1 MNYNNIANSSGPV
14 PLPSLMYVDC
24 LPLPL
29 PQQHQQHQQDMHHTQ
44 TKKRPNKVHVSA
56 ACVNCKKA
64 HLACDVS
71 RPCNRCVTTDK
82 ADTCRDIQ
90 HKKRGRPKMMRDANN
105 NKIRPVS
112 TATTPTAVT
121 QSINN
126 HRIMTGSNVDFFPV
140 VPVATPNDIMTI
152 LLSMDLCCARVSDK
166 SLEYLELYP
175 QEFGHRSLYDF
186 LLPGEN
192 QSSLSKLHRCLLD
205 NAVQHQQIRLPNDLM
220 RSSSE
225 KFFASSIDNL
235 LNIANGSLTLK
246 QKLKF
251 RKGRDSNEYEEMSCR
266 FYLGGGFGAD
276 LFDASTFDQLYI
288 VCVASPVVST
298 MSIND
303 VIHLPPLMM
312 NNTNDSCSTLS
323 SPVSPP
329 PATTTAT
336 VAAAASILASSPSDQ
351 HSKPDNESEDD
362 DMKNDGSGS
371 NTPTATV
378 NSSSGHTQ
386 SSNTIQLPL
395 ISSSQQQQPS
405 FESDKSVLDRFR
417 YNTKTPTQ
425 QFIHPNELYY
435 LQTTSSR
442 LSSEAI
448 AHTAY
453 PYLSKTPASAAAVG
467 SGPLA
472 NYNNQFKK

>member
-1 MNYNNIANSSGPV
+1 
-14 PLPSLMYVDC
+14 
-24 LPLPL
+24 
-29 PQQHQQHQQDMHHTQ
+29 
-44 TKKRPNKVHVSA
+44 
-56 ACVNCKKA
+56 
-64 HLACDVS
+64 
-71 RPCNRCVTTDK
+71 
-82 ADTCRDIQ
+82 
-90 HKKRGRPKMMRDANN
+90 
-105 NKIRPVS
+105 
-112 TATTPTAVT
+112 
-121 QSINN
+121 
-126 HRIMTGSNVDFFPV
+126 
-140 VPVATPNDIMTI
+140 
-152 LLSMDLCCARVSDK
+152 MDLCCARVSDK

-351 HSKPDNESEDD
+351 QSKPEDESEDD
-362 DMKNDGSGS
+362 DTKNDGSGS

-378 NSSSGHTQ
+378 SSINGHTQ

-405 FESDKSVLDRFR
+405 FESGKSVLDRFR

>member
-1 MNYNNIANSSGPV
+1 MNFNHIQSDGVGPV
-14 PLPSLMYVDC
+14 PLPSLMYVEA
-24 LPLPL
+24 PR
-29 PQQHQQHQQDMHHTQ
+29 QQEMHQPQ

-56 ACVNCKKA
+56 ACINCKKA

-71 RPCNRCVTTDK
+71 RPCNRCVSTDK

-105 NKIRPVS
+105 NKIRPIPNTPSAAVS
-112 TATTPTAVT
+112 
-121 QSINN
+121 QSLDTD
-126 HRIMTGSNVDFFPV
+126 RIMSGPNVDCI
-140 VPVATPNDIMTI
+140 ATSTSSATSSNEIMII

-166 SLEYLELYP
+166 SLEYLQLYP
-175 QEFGHRSLYDF
+175 QEFSHRSLYD
-186 LLPGEN
+186 LLSGEN
-192 QSSLSKLHRCLLD
+192 QQNLSKLHRCLLD
-205 NAVQHQQIRLPNDLM
+205 NAVQHQTTRLPNDLI

-225 KFFASSIDNL
+225 RFFTLSFDSL

-251 RKGRDSNEYEEMSCR
+251 RKGRDASDSEEMNCR

-288 VCVASPVVST
+288 VCIASPAVNT
-298 MSIND
+298 INFSD
-303 VIHLPPLMM
+303 VIHLPPLVL
-312 NNTNDSCSTLS
+312 NNNNESCSTVS
-323 SPVSPP
+323 SPMSPTATHAHMSPP
-329 PATTTAT
+329 
-336 VAAAASILASSPSDQ
+336 DQ
-351 HSKPDNESEDD
+351 TKPENESEPDNDD
-362 DMKNDGSGS
+362 NSGI
-371 NTPTATV
+371 NTPATATGT
-378 NSSSGHTQ
+378 SD

-395 ISSSQQQQPS
+395 ISSQHSS
-405 FESDKSVLDRFR
+405 LESDISNSTKSALDRFR
-417 YNTKTPTQ
+417 YNTKPASQ

-448 AHTAY
+448 AHTAL
-453 PYLSKTPASAAAVG
+453 PYLSKSPGSVAALG

-472 NYNNQFKK
+472 NYNSHFQK

>member
-1 MNYNNIANSSGPV
+1 MNYHNIASHSGPV

-24 LPLPL
+24 PPLPP
-29 PQQHQQHQQDMHHTQ
+29 PQQQQDMQHPQ

-56 ACVNCKKA
+56 ACINCKKA

-105 NKIRPVS
+105 NKIRP
-112 TATTPTAVT
+112 AAVT
-121 QSINN
+121 QSMSSN
-126 HRIMTGSNVDFFPV
+126 HRIMSGPNVDFFSM
-140 VPVATPNDIMTI
+140 VPAATSNDMMTVF
-152 LLSMDLCCARVSDK
+152 LSMDLCCARVSDK

-186 LLPGEN
+186 LVPGET

-205 NAVQHQQIRLPNDLM
+205 NAVQHQQHTRLPHDLL

-225 KFFASSIDNL
+225 KFFSFSIDSL

-251 RKGRDSNEYEEMSCR
+251 KKGR
-266 FYLGGGFGAD
+266 GAFGAD

-288 VCVASPVVST
+288 VCIASPIVSA
-298 MSIND
+298 MNIND

-312 NNTNDSCSTLS
+312 NGNNDS
-323 SPVSPP
+323 
-329 PATTTAT
+329 
-336 VAAAASILASSPSDQ
+336 
-351 HSKPDNESEDD
+351 
-362 DMKNDGSGS
+362 
-371 NTPTATV
+371 
-378 NSSSGHTQ
+378 
-386 SSNTIQLPL
+386 
-395 ISSSQQQQPS
+395 
-405 FESDKSVLDRFR
+405 KSVLDRFR